1 LEDTPRYALKVACR
15 SESAI
20 HQSRA
25 SFGDSKRLALEMG
38 FRHIRAM
45 DGSVL
50 SQSPFAIV
58 TFIVAPAMLTN
69 ASSVLAM
76 STINRMLRTR
86 ERMSELY
93 AQSEAKDGPAENR
106 EYLLRQVNRVER
118 QGLLL
123 LKALRSI
130 YVALGSFAAA
140 TLVTLIAAV
149 LEQAHLASW
158 YRPLTISGLLAGSVG
173 VGTLIVGAMLL
184 FHATRLSLASI
195 SEEAE
200 AIRERQA
207 ARAKAQSQAR
217 EEIPL
222 HP

>member
-1 LEDTPRYALKVACR
+1 
-15 SESAI
+15 
-20 HQSRA
+20 
-25 SFGDSKRLALEMG
+25 
-38 FRHIRAM
+38 M

-93 AQSEAKDGPAENR
+93 AQSEKEMPPADR
-106 EYLLRQVNRVER
+106 ELLLSQTNRVER
-118 QGLLL
+118 QSLLL

-140 TLVTLIAAV
+140 TLVTLVAAV
-149 LEQAHLASW
+149 LEQAHLANW
-158 YRPLTISGLLAGSVG
+158 YRPLTITGLMAGSVG
-173 VGTLIVGAMLL
+173 VGTLIIGAILL
-184 FHATRLSLASI
+184 FQATRLSLASI
-195 SEEAE
+195 SEEACM
-200 AIRERQA
+200 IRKRQA
-207 ARAKAQSQAR
+207 ERSQKAQA
-217 EEIPL
+217 
-222 HP
+222 